1 MPTCDN
7 CGKKFKLSEAE
18 DDFETAYGMSLKY
31 GNHFNQCLCFECA
44 DRAMEEHDYYEECEK
59 CGKRFHVCDD
69 DEQFEEEC
77 GEYGLIDASRSYMSN
92 LILCAECALDKAR
105 IQYEEYQKEHP
116 EYFEDDDNGISVYEA
131 AEIWAS
137 SGKDEDN
144 MFGYSREELEDA
156 L

>member
-1 MPTCDN
+1 MATCKE
-7 CGKKFKLSEAE
+7 CGKRFNITEVEDELECELGGLYLEPEFNGLCYNCAIEKFES
-18 DDFETAYGMSLKY
+18 
-31 GNHFNQCLCFECA
+31 
-44 DRAMEEHDYYEECEK
+44 HDYYENCEK

-116 EYFEDDDNGISVYEA
+116 DYFEDDDNGISVYEA